1 VQTLD
6 DQGALSFG
14 LPVRSLLPMEVH
26 ERRRLVIATAFTLVA
41 LPSIW
46 LFDRGDPDSPGSSTV
61 AAAGVVTPAGVASGT
76 TPTTEPEVPIFLDNT
91 IVVVAPAVIDIAL
104 PDAPGDREA
113 TGKATH
119 RRYVDSTIFRPCT
132 TYLVP
137 SGATITVTNID
148 NGLSTTCTNTLGVS
162 KPADA
167 DIVMDTD
174 VYVAIADLVDAP
186 VPVRLDW

>member
-1 VQTLD
+1 M
-6 DQGALSFG
+6 G
-14 LPVRSLLPMEVH
+14 VH
-26 ERRRLVIATAFTLVA
+26 ERRRLIVVTAFTLIA

-46 LFDRGDPDSPGSSTV
+46 LLDRNDPKSPGSSAV
-61 AAAGVVTPAGVASGT
+61 AAAGVATPEGGATGT
-76 TPTTEPEVPIFLDNT
+76 TATTQPEVPIFLDNT
-91 IVVVAPAVIDIAL
+91 IVAAAPAVIDIAL
-104 PDAPGDREA
+104 PDAPGDRQA

-119 RRYVDSTIFRPCT
+119 LRYVDSTVFRPCT
-132 TYLVP
+132 TYLAP
-137 SGATITVTNID
+137 SGATITVTNMD
-148 NGLSTTCTNTLGVS
+148 NGLSTSCTNTFGVS

>member
-1 VQTLD
+1 M
-6 DQGALSFG
+6 G
-14 LPVRSLLPMEVH
+14 VH
-26 ERRRLVIATAFTLVA
+26 ERRRLIVATAFTLVA

-46 LFDRGDPDSPGSSTV
+46 LFDRDDPASPGASTV
-61 AAAGVVTPAGVASGT
+61 AAAGVATPGAAASGT
-76 TPTTEPEVPIFLDNT
+76 TPTTQPELPIFLDNT
-91 IVVVAPAVIDIAL
+91 IVVVAPAVIDVAL

-113 TGKATH
+113 VGKATH
-119 RRYVDSTIFRPCT
+119 RRYIDSPIFRPCT
-132 TYLVP
+132 TYLAP

-167 DIVMDTD
+167 DIVLDTG

>member
-1 VQTLD
+1 
-6 DQGALSFG
+6 
-14 LPVRSLLPMEVH
+14 MEVH
-26 ERRRLVIATAFTLVA
+26 ERRRLVVATAFTLIA

-46 LFDRGDPDSPGSSTV
+46 LFDRNDPDSAGPSTV
-61 AAAGVVTPAGVASGT
+61 AAAGVATPDKSASGT

-91 IVVVAPAVIDIAL
+91 IVVVAPAVIDVAL
-104 PDAPGDREA
+104 PDAPGDREKQ
-113 TGKATH
+113 GKATYK
-119 RRYVDSTIFRPCT
+119 RYVDSVIFRPCT
-132 TYLVP
+132 TYLAP
-137 SGATITVTNID
+137 SGATITVTNTD

-162 KPADA
+162 KPPDA